1 MLLKEGFVRDPV
13 LLLCKNRDRGLWC
26 SSFLTVVLRCSSS
39 SHGGDSVTL
48 MCTMP
53 KMIILVRVVDIII
66 IIIAIVAAI
75 GLCDPVALTG
85 LGYDSLQVLMLVW

>member
-1 MLLKEGFVRDPV
+1 M
-13 LLLCKNRDRGLWC
+13 
-26 SSFLTVVLRCSSS
+26 
-39 SHGGDSVTL
+39 TL

-53 KMIILVRVVDIII
+53 KMIILVRVVDIIII

>member
-1 MLLKEGFVRDPV
+1 M
-13 LLLCKNRDRGLWC
+13 
-26 SSFLTVVLRCSSS
+26 
-39 SHGGDSVTL
+39 TL

-53 KMIILVRVVDIII
+53 KMIILVRVVDIIIII